1 MNARREPVII
11 SELPRL
17 VRAAPRVAAGR
28 GAAERWR
35 AMNRRNCARVSLWE
49 RSPSGWVNVRRIT
62 NRTSGP
68 FTCGRP
74 TGTKM
79 RGSGSSASSSSC
91 ILRCSL
97 RRAVRRGPSPPHAA
111 RLVLTSANAVTVI
124 DSPPFEVTESGW
136 GEFEINVQIYIHDC
150 NEKPIEVSHILK
162 LYPDGDQQQLNAS
175 KPVVSERY
183 DEIVFNDPSDA
194 LRARLETPS
203 IPPSPNGWKSHP
215 NAKWFTVFDMDAEFA
230 QLQQVRRPARS
241 HTTCARWPTSKL
253 AHGRSTKW

>member
-1 MNARREPVII
+1 M
-11 SELPRL
+11 
-17 VRAAPRVAAGR
+17 
-28 GAAERWR
+28 
-35 AMNRRNCARVSLWE
+35 
-49 RSPSGWVNVRRIT
+49 
-62 NRTSGP
+62 
-68 FTCGRP
+68 
-74 TGTKM
+74 
-79 RGSGSSASSSSC
+79 
-91 ILRCSL
+91 
-97 RRAVRRGPSPPHAA
+97 
-111 RLVLTSANAVTVI
+111 TVI

-241 HTTCARWPTSKL
+241 HTTCARWPTSGPRL
-253 AHGRSTKW
+253 FLGLTAMSQHARSGCIRRTHERTASTVFGTQNCAGSSGRRRCSR

>member
-1 MNARREPVII
+1 M
-11 SELPRL
+11 
-17 VRAAPRVAAGR
+17 
-28 GAAERWR
+28 
-35 AMNRRNCARVSLWE
+35 
-49 RSPSGWVNVRRIT
+49 
-62 NRTSGP
+62 
-68 FTCGRP
+68 
-74 TGTKM
+74 
-79 RGSGSSASSSSC
+79 
-91 ILRCSL
+91 
-97 RRAVRRGPSPPHAA
+97 
-111 RLVLTSANAVTVI
+111 TVI

-230 QLQQVRRPARS
+230 QLQQVRRPAPS
-241 HTTCARWPTSKL
+241 HTARVRWPTSKL

>member
-1 MNARREPVII
+1 M
-11 SELPRL
+11 
-17 VRAAPRVAAGR
+17 
-28 GAAERWR
+28 
-35 AMNRRNCARVSLWE
+35 
-49 RSPSGWVNVRRIT
+49 
-62 NRTSGP
+62 
-68 FTCGRP
+68 
-74 TGTKM
+74 
-79 RGSGSSASSSSC
+79 
-91 ILRCSL
+91 
-97 RRAVRRGPSPPHAA
+97 VRRGPSPPDAA
-111 RLVLTSANAVTVI
+111 RLVLTNANAVTVI

-230 QLQQVRRPARS
+230 QLQQVRRPAPV
-241 HTTCARWPTSKL
+241 HTARAPWHQQARAWQVYQMVTAELQSASKRRTQQAGSP
-253 AHGRSTKW
+253 AHLPASTRASTPAVAACLLTHAPP